1 MGLKL
6 MNRTTRGKGPSN
18 GGFSLI
24 ELLVV
29 VAVILIVMAIAIPN
43 FIRSKL
49 RANEA
54 STVQNMRNITTA
66 EVVYSTTYQ
75 IGFSAD
81 LISLGGTGVTV
92 DQGHAGL
99 IDSVLANGVK
109 SGYNFTYTVLASD
122 ALGHVTSYSVNADP
136 IVVGNTGQR
145 HFFAD
150 QTGVIREN
158 DTTAAGPTDAPLQ

>member
-1 MGLKL
+1 MGLKV
-6 MNRTTRGKGPSN
+6 MNRTTRRKGPSS

-29 VAVILIVMAIAIPN
+29 VAVILIIAAIAIPN

-54 STVQNMRNITTA
+54 STVSNMRNITTA
-66 EVVYSTTYQ
+66 QVVYSTTYE

-81 LISLGGTGVTV
+81 LLSLGGTGVTV

-99 IDSVLANGVK
+99 IDQVLAQGVK

-122 ALGHVTSYSVNADP
+122 PLGHVTSYSVSADP

-145 HFFAD
+145 HFYAD
-150 QTGVIREN
+150 QTCVIREN
-158 DTTAAGPTDAPLQ
+158 PSVAAGPSDNPIQ

>member
-1 MGLKL
+1 MGRNLT
-6 MNRTTRGKGPSN
+6 NRTRRRKGPSQ

-54 STVQNMRNITTA
+54 STVQNLRNITTG
-66 EVVYSTTYQ
+66 EVVYSTTYE
-75 IGFSAD
+75 IGFSPD
-81 LISLGGTGVTV
+81 LVSLGGTGVTV

-99 IDSVLANGVK
+99 IDQVLANGQK
-109 SGYNFTYTVLASD
+109 SGYNFTYTILAQDS
-122 ALGHVTSYSVNADP
+122 LSHVTSYSVNADP
-136 IVVGNTGQR
+136 IIVGNTGQR
-145 HFFAD
+145 HFYAD

-158 DTTAAGPTDAPLQ
+158 DTTSAGPSDAALQ